1 MPMGIFSNKMGS
13 WNLAS
18 SLIITS
24 LYIIAIYFIINEN
37 LLQGERE
44 TKYLKVFLGSLFRQ
58 PVTSHRFWF
67 V

>member
-1 MPMGIFSNKMGS
+1 MGILSNKMES

-24 LYIIAIYFIINEN
+24 LYTIAIYFIINEN

-44 TKYLKVFLGSLFRQ
+44 TKYLKAFLGSLFRQ